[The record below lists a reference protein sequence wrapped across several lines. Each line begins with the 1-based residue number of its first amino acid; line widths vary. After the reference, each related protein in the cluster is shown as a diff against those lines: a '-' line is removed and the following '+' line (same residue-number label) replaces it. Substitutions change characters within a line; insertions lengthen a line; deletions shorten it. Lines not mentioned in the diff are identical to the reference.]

1 MKQKNLSIIAFIAF
15 YLSIASILGLN
26 SFGYLDPD
34 FGWHLKVGEN
44 IAKTMA
50 VPSDQIYM
58 WSLEGQN
65 WVDHEWLSNLL
76 TYFLWQQGGYIAI
89 SLFFILLPLLGLILL
104 NRHVFTHYLKNGLER
119 SVFCAIELG
128 ALMGCLPHFGIRLQE
143 FAFVF
148 FIILLIQ
155 IDRFRTDAKIKHIV
169 WLPLLLLVW
178 AYLHGSYLI
187 GVAVTLGWLIY
198 ELLLYF
204 WPWMKKILN
213 EHSVSKKQIILLTSI
228 VIIAV
233 GTTFITPYGTKLYA
247 FLSDYASNRYYMSHI
262 QEWRSPFKSPFRYDQ
277 IIYTLL
283 VVIFSCG
290 AMFSLKK
297 FPKLWQGVLLI
308 MLLLMSARSVRHFPL
323 WTVAS
328 LLFVVPLII
337 APAFAKRRIPY
348 PRTCFAVVM
357 LCLLAISYSSYSS
370 TSFTNDP
377 FNSYC
382 NKYPCAAIQ
391 FLREHPEYQKLR
403 IFNNYGW
410 GGYII
415 GVWPEQRL
423 FIDGRLPQYPFN
435 NRTILEEYND
445 FFNKDLLAKK
455 LEEHKIEMV
464 VFKPRGDDYK
474 PDFIERFIFVR
485 TEQSYKNELIDYL
498 NANSSVWKI
507 VFEDS
512 VAKIWVKQ

>member
-1 MKQKNLSIIAFIAF
+1 MKQKKLSIIAFILF
-15 YLSIASILGLN
+15 YLCIASVLGLN

-44 IAKTMA
+44 IAKTMT

-58 WSLEGQN
+58 WSLEGQS

-89 SLFFILLPLLGLILL
+89 SLFFILLPVLGLILL
-104 NRHVFTHYLKNGLER
+104 NRHVFRYYLKSGLER
-119 SVFCAIELG
+119 CVFCAIELG

-148 FIILLIQ
+148 FIILLIH
-155 IDRFRTDAKIKHIV
+155 IDRFRTDANIKHIA

-187 GVAVTLGWLIY
+187 GVAITLGWLVY

-204 WPWMKKILN
+204 WPALRRKLN
-213 EHSVSKKQIILLTSI
+213 EHTISKKQIIIISSL
-228 VIIAV
+228 VIISIAATLV
-233 GTTFITPYGTKLYA
+233 TPYGTKLYA
-247 FLSDYASNRYYMSHI
+247 FLSDYVSNRYYMSHI

-283 VVIFSCG
+283 VIVFSFA
-290 AMFSLKK
+290 AMLAVKK
-297 FPKLWQGVLLI
+297 FPKLWQVVLLI

-323 WTVAS
+323 WVVIS
-328 LLFVVPLII
+328 LLFAVPHII
-337 APAFAKRRIPY
+337 VPALAGRRIPY
-348 PRTCFAVVM
+348 PRTCFTLIM
-357 LCLLAISYSSYSS
+357 LGLLAISYTSYSS
-370 TSFTNDP
+370 TRFTNDP

-423 FIDGRLPQYPFN
+423 FVDGRLPQYPFN

-445 FFNKDLLAKK
+445 FFNKDLTVKK

-464 VFKPRGDDYK
+464 IFKPRGDNYK
-474 PDFIERFIFVR
+474 PDFIERFIFMR
-485 TEQSYKNELIDYL
+485 TEQVYKNELVDYL
-498 NANSSVWKI
+498 NANNSSWKV

-512 VAKIWVKQ
+512 IAKIWVKQ